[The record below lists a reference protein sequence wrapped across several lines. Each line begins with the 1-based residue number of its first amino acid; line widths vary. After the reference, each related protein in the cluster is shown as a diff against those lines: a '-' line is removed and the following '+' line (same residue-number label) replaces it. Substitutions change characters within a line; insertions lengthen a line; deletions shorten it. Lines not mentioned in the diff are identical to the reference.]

1 MKNITNYYVC
11 CILKCPRLIV
21 TEESFNFFCLY
32 GWEARAFCIAP
43 DLVLSVHAR
52 SKRERFFCTVRKKKY
67 RSIIRPNNAAPDVK
81 SLFRTSQQWF
91 QKFCLLRTL
100 FSGIIITATVKVQAF
115 YIYFFRQSNIILK
128 NLLTPIRIADDFGQA
143 TQFLPCMEV
152 SFFFLFFWRGF
163 EEELFFC
170 RPRREK
176 NGLLFFSRKD
186 PFTPIYV
193 CLTADCKS
201 NRFFPSQDYLVVVLP
216 RGEVSLDVACIA
228 EKERGL
234 VGFLF
239 FHEQAVEESL

>member
-52 SKRERFFCTVRKKKY
+52 SKRERFFCTVRKKKIQIHNKTEQC
-67 RSIIRPNNAAPDVK
+67 RAWREISLSHK
-81 SLFRTSQQWF
+81 STMIPKVLLIENTIFR
-91 QKFCLLRTL
+91 
-100 FSGIIITATVKVQAF
+100 IIITATVKVQAF